1 MVTFKQLE
9 ALYWIGTL
17 GSFEAAAQHLDTTQS
32 AISKRIQELEASF
45 GVAVFDR
52 SRRVAH
58 LTPKGVEMLELAAG
72 LLEQRTRFAERFS
85 APDLIE
91 RRLRIGA
98 TEASAMTWLG
108 RFVGRL
114 RQSFPKVVIEI
125 VVDSANVLAQKL
137 TDSQLDLAV
146 VPDGLTD
153 PRFQAI
159 PVASSQWSWAC
170 APSLISGNKK
180 IALKEL
186 AEHTILLRTDP
197 ASEMLV
203 GTTLRGAGVTTSNIV
218 GVGNFLALLS
228 MTVGGVGVSALP
240 TFIFDAGF
248 AGEAIRR
255 IDVVEQVP
263 DLKYL
268 AVFPAVNASPIMT
281 SVVKLVQE
289 TCDFSKAY
297 MAASPEG
304 SGVADLMRIATT

>member
-52 SRRVAH
+52 SRRAAH
-58 LTPKGVEMLELAAG
+58 LTPKGIEMLELAAG

-98 TEASAMTWLG
+98 TEASALTWLG

-114 RQSFPKVVIEI
+114 RQAFPKVSIEI

-137 TDSQLDLAV
+137 IDRELDLAV

-153 PRFQAI
+153 PRFQAV
-159 PVASSQWSWAC
+159 PVGSSKWSWAA
-170 APSLISGNKK
+170 APSLVDVTGTIS
-180 IALKEL
+180 LRQL
-186 AEHTILLRTDP
+186 AEHPILLRTDP

-203 GTTLRGAGVTTSNIV
+203 GTTLRGAGVTTSNV
-218 GVGNFLALLS
+218 VAVGNFLALIS

-240 TFIFDAGF
+240 DFILDTSF

-255 IDVVEQVP
+255 IDVAETVP
-263 DLKYL
+263 DLQYL
-268 AVFPAVNASPIMT
+268 AVYPAVNASPILS

-297 MAASPEG
+297 LPALDGTGTAS
-304 SGVADLMRIATT
+304 SGR

>member
-45 GVAVFDR
+45 GVSVFDR
-52 SRRVAH
+52 SRRAAH

-108 RFVGRL
+108 RFVGSL
-114 RQSFPKVVIEI
+114 HQAFPKVSLEI
-125 VVDSANVLAQKL
+125 VVDSATALTQKL
-137 TDSQLDLAV
+137 AESQLDLAV

-153 PRFQAI
+153 PRFQAV
-159 PVASSQWSWAC
+159 PVGSSQWCWGC
-170 APSLISGNKK
+170 APGLIDTGRKHH
-180 IALKEL
+180 LKDL
-186 AEHTILLRTDP
+186 AEHAILLRPDS

-203 GTTLRGAGVTTSNIV
+203 GTTLRSAGLATTRIIAV
-218 GVGNFLALLS
+218 PDFLSLVSL
-228 MTVGGVGVSALP
+228 TVGGLGVAAMP
-240 TFIFDAGF
+240 TFLFDQGF
-248 AGEAIRR
+248 AGAALAR
-255 IDVVEQVP
+255 IDTVEPVP
-263 DLKYL
+263 DLQYL
-268 AVFPAVNASPIMT
+268 AVFPAADTSPILA
-281 SVVKLVQE
+281 SVVTLLKQ

-297 MAASPEG
+297 QPRDEG
-304 SGVADLMRIATT
+304 EAEPALAEN

>member
-52 SRRVAH
+52 SRRTAH
-58 LTPKGVEMLELAAG
+58 MTPKGVEMLELAAG

-91 RRLRIGA
+91 RRLRIGT

-108 RFVGRL
+108 RFVARL
-114 RQSFPKVVIEI
+114 RGSFPKVALEI
-125 VVDSANVLAQKL
+125 TVDSATVLSQNL

-146 VPDGLTD
+146 IPDGLTD
-153 PRFQAI
+153 PRFMTV
-159 PVASSQWSWAC
+159 PVASSQWSWGC
-170 APSLISGNKK
+170 APHLITARKK
-180 IALKEL
+180 ISLRQL

-197 ASEMLV
+197 ASEMLI

-218 GVGNFLALLS
+218 AVSSFLSVLS

-240 TFIFDAGF
+240 SFVFEDRF
-248 AGEAIRR
+248 AGDAIKR
-255 IDVVEQVP
+255 IEVIEPIP
-263 DLKYL
+263 DLQYL
-268 AVFPAVNASPIMT
+268 AVYPAVNASPILT
-281 SVVKLVQE
+281 SVVKLLQE
-289 TCDFSKAY
+289 TCDFSKAF
-297 MAASPEG
+297 AASATNENDG
-304 SGVADLMRIATT
+304 LANASGD

>member
-58 LTPKGVEMLELAAG
+58 LTPKGVEMLELASG

-108 RFVGRL
+108 RFISRL
-114 RQSFPKVVIEI
+114 RSAFPKVAVEI
-125 VVDSANVLAQKL
+125 AVDSAIALGQKL
-137 TDSQLDLAV
+137 TDGQLDLAI

-153 PRFQAI
+153 PRLQAI
-159 PVASSQWSWAC
+159 PVASSRWCWGC
-170 APSLISGNKK
+170 APGLIPANKK
-180 IALKEL
+180 IRLRDL
-186 AEHTILLRTDP
+186 AAYPILLPTGS
-197 ASEMLV
+197 ASELLV
-203 GTTLRGAGVTTSNIV
+203 GATFRGAGLATSKIV
-218 GVGNFLALLS
+218 AVGDFLSLLS
-228 MTVGGVGVSALP
+228 MTVGGLGISALP
-240 TFIFDAGF
+240 TFIFDDRFVGD
-248 AGEAIRR
+248 AIMR
-255 IDVVEQVP
+255 IDTIEPVP

-268 AVFPAVNASPIMT
+268 AVFPAVNASPLLT
-281 SVVKLVQE
+281 SVVKLIQE
-289 TCDFSKAY
+289 TCDFSQAY
-297 MAASPEG
+297 LAPLEDG
-304 SGVADLMRIATT
+304 KLATELNKPVES